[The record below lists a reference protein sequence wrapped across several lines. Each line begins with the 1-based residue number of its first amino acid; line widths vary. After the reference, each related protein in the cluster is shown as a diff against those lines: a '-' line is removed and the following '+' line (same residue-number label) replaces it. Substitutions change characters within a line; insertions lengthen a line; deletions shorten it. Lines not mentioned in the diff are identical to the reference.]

1 MAASAKPSNKKEST
15 MPKHSIHNRDTFA
28 NGKEGRIRRDTRRAA
43 IAAKRAW
50 LEG

>member
-1 MAASAKPSNKKEST
+1 MSH
-15 MPKHSIHNRDTFA
+15 HSSFRRDTFA

-50 LEG
+50 LED